1 MPRALRPVNTPG
13 LRSSASLRFATSA
26 DHLRLSVDADL
37 RPGADLRREAE
48 AVLRAAIFIVRF
60 RFANFRFAMS

>member
-1 MPRALRPVNTPG
+1 
-13 LRSSASLRFATSA
+13 
-26 DHLRLSVDADL
+26 
-37 RPGADLRREAE
+37 LRREAE